1 VGEAKEFERKL
12 SKQADPDPREPP
24 GTRPAMTRRDFLVG
38 VNAGAVAVGVAT
50 GAGFASSLLQ
60 GQEKPLAR
68 ETRAIGLSMCR
79 VKLNIDGKKHDVDVD
94 VRDSLWETMNY
105 QLGLAN
111 SNLGCDRAQ
120 CGACAVL
127 VDGRPMNSCALLSAR
142 LGRGQKILTV
152 GGIAP
157 GPGVEGLHPLQRAF
171 WLEGGFQCGTCTRGL
186 IMSSYAL
193 LRDNKNPTDV
203 QIKDALSGN
212 ICRCGEYTKILSA
225 VKKAAA
231 ELRGEKVIYT
241 APLVTGKLFAP
252 VEQTKTTKTTSRD
265 FEFVTPLGTIEQ
277 LDEMSLELT
286 RRPGIVGASGSER
299 TVTIEWDASKIDE
312 AQVRKILTES
322 GHPVRP

>member
-1 VGEAKEFERKL
+1 VGEAKEFERK
-12 SKQADPDPREPP
+12 SGKQADSDPGKPP

-50 GAGFASSLLQ
+50 GAGFASGLLH
-60 GQEKPLAR
+60 GQEKPLAS
-68 ETRAIGLSMCR
+68 ETKATGLSMRR
-79 VKLNIDGKKHDVDVD
+79 VKLNIDGKKYDVDVD
-94 VRDSLWETMNY
+94 VRESLWETMNY

-127 VDGRPMNSCALLSAR
+127 VDGRPVNSCALFSAR

-157 GPGVEGLHPLQRAF
+157 GPGVDGLHPVQRAF
-171 WLEGGFQCGTCTRGL
+171 WLEGGFQCGVCTRGL

-193 LRDNKNPTDV
+193 LQDNKNPTDV

-241 APLVTGKLFAP
+241 APLVAGKLFAP
-252 VEQTKTTKTTSRD
+252 AEQTAKTTSRD
-265 FEFVTPLGTIEQ
+265 FEFVNPLGTIEQ
-277 LDEMSLELT
+277 LDELSLELT